1 MKIIVFCN
9 QKGCNHLITS
19 FTGNYSYLLSRLLSL
34 LGKNSIPYSLS
45 VKSDDYY
52 FSINK
57 KKDYTDVVIYL
68 DYLCS
73 PSLFDFLDDC
83 EVSEV

>member
-1 MKIIVFCN
+1 MKIIVFCT

-19 FTGNYSYLLSRLLSL
+19 FDSKLSYLLSRLRTILSRER
-34 LGKNSIPYSLS
+34 IPHSLE
-45 VKSDDYY
+45 VKDDDYY
-52 FSINK
+52 YSFPK